1 MKYFGEFCIPYFGEP
16 LRPPEGCPLTRKLT
30 QTVSEKTK
38 APIELGLASIL
49 STYSTL
55 LQSIVDVE
63 RPEVGVGPVSLYVLG
78 VAQSGERKT
87 AISNYLTHTILKYQ
101 EEEVQRYKL
110 NLEIFELE
118 ITEYEL
124 EVTTIKKEI
133 LKSKKTK
140 KPTEELKAQFKS
152 LLESRPKHPKT
163 PQFILED
170 TSPEAFVR
178 HLHEGV
184 GYASLISSEGGTILN
199 GRGFQNITMLNKAW
213 DGDVLTVNRVKGG
226 SFTINQPRVAI
237 SLMAQPKAISKF
249 IQKRGDESKGV
260 GLLARFITCHP
271 ESTQGSRFIHK
282 GAVIDESGYQEYMNK
297 VDEILMKL
305 RERRE
310 SNVTKRAVMKFDGEA
325 SDLWIWIFNY
335 IEEQL
340 LQGGRFHFAQDHGSK
355 LAENIARIA
364 ALLTYIELGEDSLI
378 TITIL
383 RDAARIAFYF
393 SDASLRVFN
402 FLPDEQL
409 AYNALYDWFHTA
421 SEGGVRY
428 VRKNKILQ
436 SGPALLR
443 DKSLLNDSLGRMVHE
458 GLVSVLVSDKG
469 MHIVDLRPKLA
480 PDEGRLNED
489 AITRQSTY

>member
-1 MKYFGEFCIPYFGEP
+1 MRYFGEFSIPCFGES
-16 LRPPEGCPLTRKLT
+16 LRPPEGCPLTRRLAK
-30 QTVSEKTK
+30 TVSEKTK
-38 APIELGLASIL
+38 APIELALASIL

-55 LQSIVDVE
+55 LHSIIDVE
-63 RPEVGVGPVSLYVLG
+63 RPEVGVGPVSLYMLG
-78 VAQSGERKT
+78 IAQSGERKT

-118 ITEYEL
+118 TTEHEL
-124 EVTTIKKEI
+124 EVATIKKEI
-133 LKSKKTK
+133 VKSKKTK
-140 KPTEELKAQFKS
+140 KPTEELKAQFKN
-152 LLESRPKHPKT
+152 LLESRPKLPKV
-163 PQFILED
+163 PQFISED
-170 TSPEAFVR
+170 TSPEAFIKL
-178 HLHEGV
+178 LHEGE
-184 GYASLISSEGGTILN
+184 GYASLVSSEGGTILN

-213 DGDVLTVNRVKGG
+213 DGDMLTVNRVKGE
-226 SFTINQPRVAI
+226 SFTINQPRVSI
-237 SLMAQPKAISKF
+237 SLMVQPKAISKF

-260 GLLARFITCHP
+260 GFSARFITCYP

-282 GAVIDESGYQEYMNK
+282 GVVIDESGYQEYLSK
-297 VDEILMKL
+297 IDGILIKL
-305 RERRE
+305 KERKE
-310 SNVTKRAVMKFDGEA
+310 SDVKKRVVMRFDGEA

-335 IEEQL
+335 TEEQL

-364 ALLTYIELGEDSLI
+364 ALLACIELGEDSLI
-378 TITIL
+378 TVAIL

-436 SGPALLR
+436 SGPVILR
-443 DKSLLNDSLGRMVHE
+443 DKSLLNNSLNRMVHE
-458 GLVSVLVSDKG
+458 GLINVLVSGKG
-469 MHIVDLRPKLA
+469 MHIVDLRPEL
-480 PDEGRLNED
+480 PHDEGLLNEEV
-489 AITRQSTY
+489 TMRSSGY

>member
-1 MKYFGEFCIPYFGEP
+1 MRYFNEFCIPYFGES
-16 LRPPEGCPLTRKLT
+16 LRPPEGCSLTRKLA

-38 APIELGLASIL
+38 APIELGLMSIL

-55 LQSIVDVE
+55 LHSIIDVE
-63 RPEVGVGPVSLYVLG
+63 RPEVGIGPVSLYVLG
-78 VAQSGERKT
+78 IALSGERKT

-118 ITEYEL
+118 IAEHEL
-124 EVTTIKKEI
+124 EVTIIKKEI
-133 LKSKKTK
+133 LKSKKSK
-140 KPTEELKAQFKS
+140 KPTEELKAQFKN
-152 LLESRPKHPKT
+152 LLESRPKAPKT

-170 TSPEAFVR
+170 TSPEAFVK
-178 HLHEGV
+178 HLHEGE

-199 GRGFQNITMLNKAW
+199 GRGFQNITILNKAW
-213 DGDVLTVNRVKGG
+213 DGDVLTVNRVKGE

-237 SLMAQPKAISKF
+237 SLMAQPKAVSKF
-249 IQKRGDESKGV
+249 IQKRGSESKGM
-260 GLLARFITCHP
+260 GFFARIITCHS
-271 ESTQGSRFIHK
+271 ESTQGSRFILK
-282 GAVIDESGYQEYMNK
+282 GTVIDESGYQEYLSRI
-297 VDEILMKL
+297 DEILMKL
-305 RERRE
+305 RERKE
-310 SNVTKRAVMKFDGEA
+310 SNVKNRVVMKFDNEA

-340 LQGGRFHFAQDHGSK
+340 LQGGRFYFAQDHGSK

-364 ALLTYIELGEDSLI
+364 ALLTYIELGEASLI
-378 TITIL
+378 TVAIL

-436 SGPALLR
+436 SGPVILR
-443 DKSLLNDSLGRMVHE
+443 DKSLLNDSLNRMVHE
-458 GLVSVLVSDKG
+458 GRVNALVSDKG
-469 MHIVDLRPKLA
+469 MHIVDLRPQL
-480 PDEGRLNED
+480 PLDEGRLNEEV
-489 AITRQSTY
+489 IMRSNGY